1 MKKTD
6 KTQIQQT
13 HTLDHYSLEVPS
25 SRKKNKAEFENC
37 HRLEK
42 TMETEP
48 LKHWKILDNNKNIS
62 GSCSKGTK
70 SPAKLV
76 THQS

>member
-1 MKKTD
+1 MARHLCDTLPPKLQPQSNHEKDPTNSNSAAFY
-6 KTQIQQT
+6 T

-25 SRKKNKAEFENC
+25 SRKKNKAEFENR

-48 LKHWKILDNNKNIS
+48 LNALENP
-62 GSCSKGTK
+62 G
-70 SPAKLV
+70 
-76 THQS
+76 

>member
-1 MKKTD
+1 MKKIRQ
-6 KTQIQQT
+6 TQIQQT

-62 GSCSKGTK
+62 GKAAQREQ
-70 SPAKLV
+70 SPQL
-76 THQS
+76 S